1 MRTGSKEMNDT
12 IAAGRRTIELAE
24 GEIEESAERRVP
36 PVAVMAGVVAAV
48 VGLGVLGWM
57 IYRRRQRRNLI
68 RQIQDVFPDYVDYV
82 RDLPGEIRSRVKAA
96 LWRPAPRTGRGAASV
111 WPFRARRCVRWQ
123 RRSGTAL
130 RLCSPSR

>member
-1 MRTGSKEMNDT
+1 MNES

-48 VGLGVLGWM
+48 IGLGVLGWM

-96 LWRPAPRTGRGAASV
+96 L
-111 WPFRARRCVRWQ
+111 
-123 RRSGTAL
+123 
-130 RLCSPSR
+130 

>member
-1 MRTGSKEMNDT
+1 MNEEVGMRTGSKEMNDT
-12 IAAGRRTIELAE
+12 IAAGRRTIEMAE
-24 GEIEESAERRVP
+24 GEIDESAERRVP

-96 LWRPAPRTGRGAASV
+96 L
-111 WPFRARRCVRWQ
+111 
-123 RRSGTAL
+123 
-130 RLCSPSR
+130 